1 MTLYIVP
8 VVEGQ
13 TEQGCVER
21 ILHRVWVHELLTQPE
36 RLQVVEPFRG
46 HRDELVH
53 PNGLVLA
60 GTLRKAFV
68 KLLAKSKKDTQVR
81 PFPGSHLA

>member
-8 VVEGQ
+8 IVEGH

-21 ILHRVWVHELLTQPE
+21 LLHRIWHELLAHAE
-36 RLQVVEPFRG
+36 RLQVVDPFRG

-53 PNGLVLA
+53 SSGLVLA
-60 GTLRKAFV
+60 DTASTA
-68 KLLAKSKKDTQVR
+68 LLKMRAKS
-81 PFPGSHLA
+81 